1 VVVSIVWRNPEP
13 NTKNGDTYVMSESAG
28 AEVGAAN
35 TPLLE
40 GIYGLPVEIDP
51 AHGPTS
57 GTVEWILEA
66 VERHARAEQDALAE
80 YAFVAEASAD
90 PVVALVMRLIL
101 EDEERHHGLLR
112 RIEATLRDALNW
124 THSPSALP
132 IAALPQQP
140 VARDLVAIT
149 RGLVQEEHTG
159 ARMMRDLAQQEKG
172 IDAGL
177 HSLLLEMMAMDS
189 EKHARLLQFVQ
200 QRLEKRARATDGPS
214 D

>member
-1 VVVSIVWRNPEP
+1 MSQTLGMDSQIIVQ
-13 NTKNGDTYVMSESAG
+13 G
-28 AEVGAAN
+28 A
-35 TPLLE
+35 
-40 GIYGLPVEIDP
+40 YGLPLPTAADRGP
-51 AHGPTS
+51 AR
-57 GTVEWILEA
+57 GTIEWLLEA
-66 VERHARAEQDALAE
+66 VERHATAEQDALAE
-80 YAFVAEASAD
+80 YEFVAEASAD

-101 EDEERHHGLLR
+101 DDEERHHGLLR

-132 IAALPQQP
+132 DVALPQQP

-149 RGLVQEEHTG
+149 RNLVDEERRG
-159 ARMMRDLAQQEKG
+159 ARMMLDLAQGEKG

-177 HSLLLEMMAMDS
+177 DSLLLEMMAMDS

-200 QRLEKRARATDGPS
+200 QRLEKRTRAADGPS

>member
-1 VVVSIVWRNPEP
+1 MSDALGGNNPLIV
-13 NTKNGDTYVMSESAG
+13 
-28 AEVGAAN
+28 
-35 TPLLE
+35 E
-40 GIYGLPVEIDP
+40 GMYGLPVATRAD
-51 AHGPTS
+51 HGPTR
-57 GTVEWILEA
+57 GTVEWLLEA
-66 VERHARAEQDALAE
+66 VEHHASAEQDALAE
-80 YAFVAEASAD
+80 YEFVAEASAD

-101 EDEERHHGLLR
+101 DDEERHHGLLL

-132 IAALPQQP
+132 EPALPQQP

-149 RGLVQEEHTG
+149 RGLVEEERTG
-159 ARMMRDLAQQEKG
+159 ARMMRDLAQRERS

-177 HSLLLEMMAMDS
+177 DSLLLEMMAMDS

-200 QRLEKRARATDGPS
+200 QRLEQRSRAVDGPC

>member
-1 VVVSIVWRNPEP
+1 
-13 NTKNGDTYVMSESAG
+13 MSHAL
-28 AEVGAAN
+28 AEN
-35 TPLLE
+35 TPLMEGLYGFPLE
-40 GIYGLPVEIDP
+40 LKSD
-51 AHGPTS
+51 HGPTP
-57 GTVEWILEA
+57 GTVEWLLEA
-66 VERHARAEQDALAE
+66 IERHASAEQDALAE
-80 YAFVAEASAD
+80 DAFVAEASAD

-112 RIEATLRDALNW
+112 RIETTLRDALDW
-124 THSPSALP
+124 TNSPSALP
-132 IAALPQQP
+132 AASIPQQP

-149 RGLVQEEHTG
+149 RGLVDEEWSG
-159 ARMMRDLAQQEKG
+159 ARIMRDLAQRENG

-200 QRLEKRARATDGPS
+200 QRLEQRAQAVEGPA

>member
-1 VVVSIVWRNPEP
+1 
-13 NTKNGDTYVMSESAG
+13 MSESIG
-28 AEVGAAN
+28 AEAVVAN
-35 TPLLE
+35 TPLME
-40 GIYGLPVEIDP
+40 GLYGLPVEIDP
-51 AHGPTS
+51 PHGPTS

-66 VERHARAEQDALAE
+66 VERHARAEQGALAE

-90 PVVALVMRLIL
+90 PVVALVMQLIL

-132 IAALPQQP
+132 VTSVPQQP

-149 RGLVQEEHTG
+149 RGLVQEEHSG

-200 QRLEKRARATDGPS
+200 YRLEQRARNVDGPS

>member
-1 VVVSIVWRNPEP
+1 
-13 NTKNGDTYVMSESAG
+13 MSDPSG
-28 AEVGAAN
+28 AEVAIAN
-35 TPLLE
+35 SPLME
-40 GIYGLPVEIDP
+40 GLYGFPVEIEP

-57 GTVEWILEA
+57 GTVEWLLET
-66 VERHARAEQDALAE
+66 VERHARAEQEALAE
-80 YAFVAEASAD
+80 YAFVADASAD

-101 EDEERHHGLLR
+101 EDEERHHGLLL

-132 IAALPQQP
+132 VSSVPQQP

-149 RGLVQEEHTG
+149 RGLVQEEHSG
-159 ARMMRDLAQQEKG
+159 ARMMRDLAEREKG

-200 QRLEKRARATDGPS
+200 QRLEQRARTVDGPL